1 MARTKKAEL
10 ERILESLEP
19 IRRPRETL
27 EQYPTPAGIAAD
39 LAYVAL
45 AKGDLADRRVLDAGC
60 GAGVLAIAATLLGAD
75 EVVGVDVDPE
85 AIEVARRNARKLGLS
100 IEWRVAD
107 VGSVAEA
114 FDTVLMNPPFGSQR
128 KHADLPFLDKALDI
142 GRVVYSFHNATTERF
157 LARRLAAAGARVTD
171 RLEFAF
177 PIRRMFRFHRK
188 EVERVPVVLFR
199 VEAAKG

>member
-1 MARTKKAEL
+1 MKKAEL

-19 IRRPRETL
+19 IPQPRETL

-39 LAYVAL
+39 LTYVAL

-60 GAGVLAIAATLLGAD
+60 GAGVLAIAAALLGAD

-85 AIEVARRNARKLGLS
+85 AIEVARRNARRLGLS
-100 IEWRVAD
+100 VEWRVAD
-107 VGSVAEA
+107 VGSVTGT

-128 KHADLPFLDKALDI
+128 KHADLSFLDKALDI
-142 GRVVYSFHNATTERF
+142 GRVIYSFHNAKTERF
-157 LARRLAAAGARVTD
+157 VARRLAAAGARVTD

-177 PIRRMFRFHRK
+177 PIRHMFRFHRR
-188 EVERVPVVLFR
+188 EAESVPVVLFR

>member
-19 IRRPRETL
+19 IPRPRETL

-39 LAYVAL
+39 VAYLAL
-45 AKGDLADRRVLDAGC
+45 AKGDVAGRRVLDAGC
-60 GAGVLAIAATLLGAD
+60 GAGVLAIAVALVGAD
-75 EVVGVDVDPE
+75 EVVGIDVDAD
-85 AIEVARRNARKLGLS
+85 AIEAARRNARTLGLP

-107 VGSVAEA
+107 VGAVTGT

-128 KHADLPFLDKALDI
+128 RHADLPFLDKALDV
-142 GRVVYSFHNATTERF
+142 GRVVYAFHNATTERF
-157 LARRLAAAGARVTD
+157 VVRRFAAAGARVTD

-177 PIRRMFRFHRK
+177 PIRRMFPFHRK
-188 EVERVPVVLFR
+188 EAATVPVILFR